1 MAKVGELY
9 NKANKYLKRNGMGKT
24 AIAVADTALSKTPK
38 NFKYQLAT
46 AEELRA
52 QRAWSDRFSS
62 SLKFSL
68 VVPAYETDAVYFDEM
83 LSSVLGQTYGNW
95 ELIIVDGSRNT

>member
-52 QRAWSDRFSS
+52 QRAWSDR
-62 SLKFSL
+62 
-68 VVPAYETDAVYFDEM
+68 
-83 LSSVLGQTYGNW
+83 LG
-95 ELIIVDGSRNT
+95 LAMVKRCC